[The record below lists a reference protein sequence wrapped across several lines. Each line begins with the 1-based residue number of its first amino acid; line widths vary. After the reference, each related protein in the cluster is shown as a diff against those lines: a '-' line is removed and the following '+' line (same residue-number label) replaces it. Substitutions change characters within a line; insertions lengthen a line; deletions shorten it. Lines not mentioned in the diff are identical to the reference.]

1 MTLYLH
7 ELKRGRLSL
16 IIWSAALSF
25 MILIC
30 ILIYP
35 EVGSQ
40 MDEMSEMFANMGAFS
55 EAFGMDQ
62 LGFGDFLGFFAVE
75 CGEVMGIGGAIFA
88 ALMGISALSK
98 EEKDKTAEFLLTHP
112 ISRTGVVF
120 SKLTAL
126 LTQIL
131 ILNLAVGVITALGIL
146 IIGEEPDGKKV
157 FLLLLSYLILQVEIA
172 CVTFGLSAAIRSKGI
187 GIGIGLA
194 MALYFLSILANIT
207 NELEFLKWITP
218 FTYTEGAYIVENV
231 SLDWKYVAVGAVLTA
246 GGIVLAFLKYRKK
259 DIL

>member
-1 MTLYLH
+1 
-7 ELKRGRLSL
+7 
-16 IIWSAALSF
+16 
-25 MILIC
+25 
-30 ILIYP
+30 
-35 EVGSQ
+35 
-40 MDEMSEMFANMGAFS
+40 MF
-55 EAFGMDQ
+55 
-62 LGFGDFLGFFAVE
+62 
-75 CGEVMGIGGAIFA
+75 
-88 ALMGISALSK
+88 
-98 EEKDKTAEFLLTHP
+98 
-112 ISRTGVVF
+112 
-120 SKLTAL
+120 
-126 LTQIL
+126 
-131 ILNLAVGVITALGIL
+131 
-146 IIGEEPDGKKV
+146 
-157 FLLLLSYLILQVEIA
+157 LSYLILQVEIA